1 MANGPPT
8 TIGVCSDSDRMGGR
22 AGLSGLVES
31 VATDVVKETN
41 GSRGMGIGPG
51 RPLGIVRDRARRY
64 FDEQIETL
72 ARIAAGEIMESV
84 VMKDGSVVEVP
95 PKLDTR
101 IRAIATLGKFGLGT
115 NIGPESANQRV
126 LEVRVVDESK
136 EKQGLE

>member
-1 MANGPPT
+1 MAGNQT
-8 TIGVCSDSDRMGGR
+8 TSVDMTPVARPWEGR
-22 AGLSGLVES
+22 AGLNALVEP
-31 VATDVVKETN
+31 VATGVGVETN

-51 RPLGIVRDRARRY
+51 RPPGIVRDRARRY
-64 FDEQIETL
+64 FDEHVETL

-115 NIGPESANQRV
+115 KFAAESTEKRELV
-126 LEVRVVDESK
+126 VRVVDESK
-136 EKQGLE
+136 EKQRLE